1 MSLDDAARVRLRVCT
16 AIITNNREQLK
27 WAIDQDPEVIGED
40 LFREA
45 VERLHRAPIPGENR
59 LVNLS
64 RRLPAWVQFVGQ
76 RGVLLLPRLS
86 RKILHTSGI
95 HHESF

>member
-1 MSLDDAARVRLRVCT
+1 LSLDDAARVRLRVCT

-27 WAIDQDPEVIGED
+27 WSIDQDPAVVGED

-45 VERLHRAPIPGENR
+45 VERLQRAPIPRNNR
-59 LVNLS
+59 LVSLS
-64 RRLPAWVQFVGQ
+64 RGLPAWVQFVGQ
-76 RGVLLLPRLS
+76 RGVLLSPRLS
-86 RKILHTSGI
+86 RKILRTSGI